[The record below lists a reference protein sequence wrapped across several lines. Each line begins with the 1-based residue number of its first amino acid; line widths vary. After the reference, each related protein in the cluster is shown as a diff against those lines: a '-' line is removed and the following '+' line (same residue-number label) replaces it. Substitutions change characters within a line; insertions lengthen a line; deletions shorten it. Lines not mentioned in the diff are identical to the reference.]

1 MMSGQADG
9 GAFSHQAVYYDAP
22 ASYLRAVLPFIRDGQ
37 DRSEPVLAAV
47 PPALADRLRAG
58 LNGSGHD
65 GVTFADI
72 TELGRNPG
80 RIISAVWEFIGK
92 QDGRPARFLAEPFW
106 AARSGPEIREAI
118 RHEALLN
125 LAFGA
130 APLTVLCP
138 YDTAALRRQVLSSAW
153 HTHPVVRTSAGPRPS
168 LRYISGRVPRLA
180 ARRLSRPPRRAEQLA
195 YADNLR
201 PVREFVS
208 SRAEHFGLSPDR
220 TADLVLASGELAAN
234 TLRHASGTG
243 VISLWSTRDEVIC
256 QVTDEGEIADPLVG
270 RKRPPEASGLGLWVV
285 HQVCD
290 LVELRSGPQGTA
302 VRMHMRRS
310 PA

>member
-1 MMSGQADG
+1 MQSGQADG

-22 ASYLRAVLPFIRDGQ
+22 RSYLEAVLPFIREAQ
-37 DRSEPVLAAV
+37 ARAEPVLAAV
-47 PPALADRLRAG
+47 PPVLAERLRAG

-80 RIISAVWEFIGK
+80 RIISALWEFLGK
-92 QDGRPARFLAEPFW
+92 HDGRPARFVSEPFW
-106 AARSGPEIREAI
+106 PARSLAEVREAI

-125 LAFGA
+125 LAFSA

-138 YDTAALRRQVLSSAW
+138 YDTAALGRQVLSSAW

-168 LRYISGRVPRLA
+168 LRFVSGRIPRLA
-180 ARRLSRPPRRAEQLA
+180 ARRLSRPPRRAEELA
-195 YADNLR
+195 YSDDLR
-201 PVREFVS
+201 PVREFVAS
-208 SRAEHFGLSPDR
+208 LAGRHGLGTDR
-220 TADLVLASGELAAN
+220 GADLVLAVGELAAN
-234 TLRHASGTG
+234 TLRHASGAG
-243 VISLWSTRDEVIC
+243 VVSVWSTRDEVIC
-256 QVTDEGEIADPLVG
+256 QVTDEGRIADPLVG

-290 LVELRSGPQGTA
+290 LVELRSGQHGTA
-302 VRMHMRRS
+302 IRMHMRLET
-310 PA
+310 P